1 MQPTYVSSSNI
12 DAVGYSLGS
21 MCIRF
26 RNGTSYRYSKVPYEV
41 FSRLASAESVGQT
54 FHQIVRGKYEYG
66 KLQRDPFI
74 GGQDHVQNLV

>member
-54 FHQIVRGKYEYG
+54 FHQIVRGKFEYE
-66 KLQRDPFI
+66 KLVQDPFS
-74 GGQDHVQNLV
+74 GERQNV